1 MSHDGKVKIYRNPAR
16 KAGEAHKPYIP
27 QYQLMGV
34 SPEEYKSPLAPG
46 YNMGKVAPAKPSVAN
61 PRLPRPVLQQ
71 PYAEAV
77 SSPIG
82 RGRGLIPNV
91 GNNMEQTWSSV
102 DGEITDDISEIDPN
116 HPMIDNNEFVSAAAF
131 GELDEADLPLV
142 SFPDEPKLVTEST
155 KTFLSGDE
163 LQNGLKNEY
172 LTTLVSQLDEEEYL
186 LLVGGEP
193 VCSGPDSFIQE
204 QTRDMVFGEHE
215 LYHGNPVSI
224 DDIVVLKRVKI
235 KVGVFLE

>member
-1 MSHDGKVKIYRNPAR
+1 MSHDGKIKIYRNPAR

-34 SPEEYKSPLAPG
+34 SPEEHKSTLTPE
-46 YNMGKVAPAKPSVAN
+46 YNMGKAPVPKPSSVN
-61 PRLPRPVLQQ
+61 PRLSRPVLQQ

-82 RGRGLIPNV
+82 RGRGFIPNV

-116 HPMIDNNEFVSAAAF
+116 HPMIDNNEFVSEFAL
-131 GELDEADLPLV
+131 GESEMPLNL
-142 SFPDEPKLVTEST
+142 SPELTESVAKSDQT
-155 KTFLSGDE
+155 SYNDK
-163 LQNGLKNEY
+163 QNALKNEY
-172 LTTLVSQLDEEEYL
+172 LNILVHQLDEEEYL
-186 LLVGGEP
+186 LLVEGEP
-193 VCSGPDSFIQE
+193 VCSGPADFIQE
-204 QTRDMVFGEHE
+204 QTRDVVFGEHE
-215 LYHGNPVSI
+215 LCNGNPISI
-224 DDIVVLKRVKI
+224 NDIILLKRVKI